1 MRGAIARYV
10 AFSRAVACGW
20 DDVLV
25 TQGAQQALDLI
36 ARVVVRP
43 GDVVAVEDPGYPP
56 ARAAFASLGA
66 TVIGVPVDAQGL
78 VTERLPTT
86 RASST

>member
-1 MRGAIARYV
+1 IARYV
-10 AFSRAVACGW
+10 GFSRAVACGW

-43 GDVVAVEDPGYPP
+43 GDVVAVENPGYPP

-66 TVIGVPVDAQGL
+66 TVIGVPVDAHGL
-78 VTERLPTT
+78 VTERLP
-86 RASST
+86 